1 MQPRIS
7 LDAAH
12 VHPNLIRVYVNPGDD
27 VENVAEPRPE
37 SEMLLEG
44 LAAAI
49 GGLRLRCVT
58 PSRST
63 SAPPGLVATTRV
75 ATNAVRWAPAV

>member
-1 MQPRIS
+1 VEVRGTHLQPRFS

-27 VENVAEPRPE
+27 VEDVAEPRPE

-44 LAAAI
+44 LCAAI
-49 GGLRLRCVT
+49 GGLRLRYV
-58 PSRST
+58 
-63 SAPPGLVATTRV
+63 APPGLVATTSV
-75 ATNAVRWAPAV
+75 ATTAVRRTPAV